1 MIAKVWLCVFKI
13 VKYHWMKSP
22 TIVTKRRGHR
32 KADCNPHGKTV
43 IGLKEKYWNSLLLQ
57 KNNPQCIQ
65 LYLEEV
71 SSWRDNR
78 KEGASVEI
86 HESRTE
92 IGSAHLKL
100 IDDVKSI

>member
-1 MIAKVWLCVFKI
+1 MIVKVWLCDFRK
-13 VKYHWMKSP
+13 VKYLSP

-43 IGLKEKYWNSLLLQ
+43 IGLKEEYWNSLLL
-57 KNNPQCIQ
+57 KINPHCIQ

-78 KEGASVEI
+78 KEGASAVI

-92 IGSAHLKL
+92 IGSEHLKL
-100 IDDVKSI
+100 TADVKSMLKY